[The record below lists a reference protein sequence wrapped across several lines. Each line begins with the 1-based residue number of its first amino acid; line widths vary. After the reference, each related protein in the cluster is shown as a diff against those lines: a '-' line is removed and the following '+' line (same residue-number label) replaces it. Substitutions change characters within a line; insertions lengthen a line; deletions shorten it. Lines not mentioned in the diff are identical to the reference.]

1 VAPVLA
7 LEVLTQNRNG
17 YPRGN
22 TISTYLD
29 VHNVGNQPVN
39 YADLTV
45 RYWFSPEGAA
55 SLSYAYDWA
64 QVGASNVRGQL
75 GQQGTNMY
83 FETSFD
89 PSLGQLAP
97 LSSTGD
103 IHYRLNKT
111 DWSTFVEDNDWSYR
125 APWEYVS
132 NDHVTAYYQGKLVY
146 GTEPGTPAT
155 AARSTAAAPALA
167 TTAAAAG
174 QASLLEAY
182 PNPVV
187 SATTVRFRAAQAG
200 RALVQVY
207 NPLGQLVVTLYD
219 EAVEDGCTYELPF
232 ATQSLA
238 NGLYE
243 CRLMLGT
250 NTLTKRLE
258 ISH

>member
-7 LEVLTQNRNG
+7 LEVLTQNHNC

-29 VHNVGNQPVN
+29 VGNQPVN

-75 GQQGTNMY
+75 GQQGTNTY
-83 FETSFD
+83 FETSFG
-89 PSLGQLAP
+89 LGQLAP
-97 LSSTGD
+97 LSSTGN
-103 IHYRLNKT
+103 IRYRLNKT

-125 APWEYVS
+125 APWEYIS

-167 TTAAAAG
+167 TTAAG

-182 PNPVV
+182 PNPVA
-187 SATTVRFRAAQAG
+187 SATTVQFRAVQAG

-207 NPLGQLVVTLYD
+207 NPLGQLVATLYD
-219 EAVEDGCTYELPF
+219 EAVENGRTYELPF
-232 ATQSLA
+232 TTQLLA

-243 CRLMLGT
+243 CRLVLGS
-250 NTLTKRLE
+250 NTLTKRLA

>member
-1 VAPVLA
+1 VAPALA

-17 YPRGN
+17 YPRGS

-75 GQQGTNMY
+75 GQQGTNTY

-103 IHYRLNKT
+103 IRYRLNKT
-111 DWSTFVEDNDWSYR
+111 DWSTFVEDNDWSYH
-125 APWEYVS
+125 APWEYIS

-155 AARSTAAAPALA
+155 AARSTAAASPLA
-167 TTAAAAG
+167 TTAAAG
-174 QASLLEAY
+174 PASLLEAY

-187 SATTVRFRAAQAG
+187 SATTVQFRAAQAG

-207 NPLGQLVVTLYD
+207 NPLGQLVATLYD
-219 EAVEDGCTYELPF
+219 EAVEDGRTYELPF

-243 CRLMLGT
+243 FRLVLGS
-250 NTLTKRLE
+250 NTLTKRLA